1 MNVFYYLI
9 IPPTYK
15 DTHKHLHQNVD
26 TKKYTNAV

>member
-15 DTHKHLHQNVD
+15 DTHKHQNVD